1 MAHSHANPMTP
12 YLATIA
18 GVRDL
23 ASDGENVWALVSSYV
38 VKFRASNG
46 ELLGSYDVGP
56 GAARLRY
63 DGTHIWVTNPETG
76 TLIRF

>member
-1 MAHSHANPMTP
+1 VLQAIPVAK
-12 YLATIA
+12 IGA

-23 ASDGENVWALVSSYV
+23 TSDGENIWALVSNYV
-38 VKFRASNG
+38 IKFRASDG
-46 ELLGSYDVGP
+46 ELLGSYDVGL

-63 DGTHIWVTNPETG
+63 DGTYVWVTNPESG